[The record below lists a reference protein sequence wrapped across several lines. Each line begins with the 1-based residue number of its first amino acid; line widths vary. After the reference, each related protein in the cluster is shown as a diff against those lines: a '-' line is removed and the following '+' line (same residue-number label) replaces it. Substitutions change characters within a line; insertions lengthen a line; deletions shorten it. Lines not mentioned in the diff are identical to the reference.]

1 MIELALGLLF
11 AAYCVMRIVQSD
23 GREKSLHVMTG
34 CILSIAKI
42 LFFSLIPKHYPL
54 FFH

>member
-1 MIELALGLLF
+1 MLF
-11 AAYCVMRIVQSD
+11 AACCVMRIVQSD
-23 GREKSLHVMTG
+23 GREKSLHAMTG